1 MRTELDE
8 KQELICKIQ
17 KLNLSDVRKLKV
29 FLTGMEIGKSLRER
43 EFENP
48 YSFSSDFTSQLG
60 TRES

>member
-29 FLTGMEIGKSLRER
+29 FLTGMEIGKSLHEQD
-43 EFENP
+43 FEKH
-48 YSFSSDFTSQLG
+48 YSFSSDLASQLG
-60 TRES
+60 TQKK

>member
-29 FLTGMEIGKSLRER
+29 FLTGMEIGKSLYEQD
-43 EFENP
+43 FEKH
-48 YSFSSDFTSQLG
+48 YSFSSDLASQLG
-60 TRES
+60 TQEK